1 MSEDHPQFSEDQIY
15 FFEKQEVVVHH
26 FDASR
31 FILDIGGGGEGII
44 GQMKGQQVVAIDPN
58 KRELEE
64 AAEGPLKV
72 VMDAGDMLFLDVSFE
87 VVTSFFTLM
96 YINGAKH
103 EKVFQEAFRVLESGG
118 RFLIWDVELPPCLDE
133 GKDIVAFFLNIK
145 LPDREVETGYGAD
158 WPEQTQ
164 GLSYYMELAEKVG
177 FTVSDQKENGRLFY
191 LKLRKP

>member
-1 MSEDHPQFSEDQIY
+1 
-15 FFEKQEVVVHH
+15 
-26 FDASR
+26 
-31 FILDIGGGGEGII
+31 
-44 GQMKGQQVVAIDPN
+44 
-58 KRELEE
+58 
-64 AAEGPLKV
+64 
-72 VMDAGDMLFLDVSFE
+72 